1 MSTYMLI
8 LVCLGVITHHAMG
21 RMLNTIAD
29 IDVNEDIESR
39 GEMIRTMRGDIEIM
53 LGLQSVIKTMLEE
66 VETKGKER
74 DEQMLKGLNRLLQN
88 TSHVQTST
96 EEEQGDRGAFTNIT
110 QTTES
115 MQVSPHIQPEDAS
128 HGNLSGLVVITTPP
142 LSNPNTTSITTFTTT
157 TTNLDMIRNRQIYVR
172 RLGLY
177 LVKRATQCENGL
189 MPIHEARDLF
199 SSFNVGIRGV
209 IYYKGYQLRDRRCV
223 FTNDGYDYTCRAFSS
238 SIWNSDGAFF
248 VCNQVVS

>member
-8 LVCLGVITHHAMG
+8 LVCLSVITHHATS
-21 RMLNTIAD
+21 RMINTIAD
-29 IDVNEDIESR
+29 IDMNEDIESR

-88 TSHVQTST
+88 TSHVQAST
-96 EEEQGDRGAFTNIT
+96 EEEQGDRGVFTNIT

-128 HGNLSGLVVITTPP
+128 HGNLSGLVVITTTP
-142 LSNPNTTSITTFTTT
+142 LSNPNTASTTTTT

-172 RLGLY
+172 RFELY
-177 LVKRATQCENGL
+177 MVKRATQCEIFFLVLILEYVEYHTTKGISSGTEDVFLQTMDMATHVELFHQVFGTMVGL
-189 MPIHEARDLF
+189 FLCA
-199 SSFNVGIRGV
+199 IRF
-209 IYYKGYQLRDRRCV
+209 YLKGFVYCI
-223 FTNDGYDYTCRAFSS
+223 
-238 SIWNSDGAFF
+238 SI
-248 VCNQVVS
+248 

>member
-8 LVCLGVITHHAMG
+8 LVCLSVITHHATS

-29 IDVNEDIESR
+29 IDMSEDIESR

-74 DEQMLKGLNRLLQN
+74 YEQVLRGLNRLSQN

-96 EEEQGDRGAFTNIT
+96 EEEQGDRDVSTNIT

-115 MQVSPHIQPEDAS
+115 MQVSPHIEPEDAS
-128 HGNLSGLVVITTPP
+128 HGNLSGLVVITTTP
-142 LSNPNTTSITTFTTT
+142 LSNPNTTSSTTTITTTEP
-157 TTNLDMIRNRQIYVR
+157 DMIRNRQIYVR
-172 RLGLY
+172 RFGLY
-177 LVKRATQCENGL
+177 LVKRTTQCENGL

-199 SSFNVGIRGV
+199 SSANFGIRGV
-209 IYYKGYQLRDRRCV
+209 SYYKGYQLRNRRCV
-223 FTNDGYDYTCRAFSS
+223 FTNYGYGYTCRAFSS
-238 SIWNSDGAFF
+238 SIWNDDSAFF
-248 VCNQVVS
+248 VCNQVLS